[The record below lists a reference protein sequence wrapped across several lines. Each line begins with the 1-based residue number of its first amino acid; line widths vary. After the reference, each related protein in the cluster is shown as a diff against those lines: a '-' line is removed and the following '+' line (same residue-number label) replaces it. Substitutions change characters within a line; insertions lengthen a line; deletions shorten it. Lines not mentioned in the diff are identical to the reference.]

1 MNTQWVE
8 TCEIKEPVFIISG
21 MSTYGERMVS
31 DSAAEQG
38 FRPKRTCLSGHW
50 APSRTF
56 RP

>member
-1 MNTQWVE
+1 MNTQWAE